1 MLSVVS
7 LQRLVP
13 SIIALGQGV
22 LLKPRKSLSN
32 AVRQNEIPGF
42 SF

>member
-1 MLSVVS
+1 MFSVVS

-22 LLKPRKSLSN
+22 LLTPRKSLGN
-32 AVRQNEIPGF
+32 AVRQNEILGF